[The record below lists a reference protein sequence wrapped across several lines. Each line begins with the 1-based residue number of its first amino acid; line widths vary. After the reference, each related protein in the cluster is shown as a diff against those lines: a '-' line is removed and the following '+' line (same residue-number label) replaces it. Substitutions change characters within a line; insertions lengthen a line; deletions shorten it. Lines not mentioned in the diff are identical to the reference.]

1 MKRNDTTGKA
11 ITLVIG
17 GLLGAGVALMLAPQ
31 TGEKTRKQLI
41 KYSKKAGTRTQ
52 QFVSDIGDSLDSVIH
67 DVLDAS
73 STGLQKGK
81 KLTALARKEI
91 LDVLDA
97 GKSYIDEERTKLEKM
112 LKA

>member
-1 MKRNDTTGKA
+1 MKRNDNTEKA
-11 ITLVIG
+11 ITLIVG

-31 TGEKTRKQLI
+31 TGEKTRRQLV
-41 KYSKKAGTRTQ
+41 KYSKRAGTRTQ
-52 QFVSDIGDSLDSVIH
+52 KFVSDIGDSLDSVVH

-81 KLTALARKEI
+81 KITALARKEI
-91 LDVLDA
+91 LDALDA
-97 GKSYIDEERTKLEKM
+97 GKSYIDEERTKLEKL